1 MKQSII
7 IAFASLPLLFS
18 GCSTPRLP
26 DYPRVSPSA
35 SERTIQ
41 KSGVQIALDPFVEA
55 DRTKTYFG
63 TDAAADGIAILHV
76 RIANDTSDQTF
87 LVEKKD
93 FQLLPGGAEN
103 LVPDQKI
110 ARPNV
115 AAHIISGVAVGS
127 ILSLIEA
134 ASVSKSS
141 EIQRTLTSKEMGDAT
156 ISPGKS
162 MEGFI
167 YYELAT
173 KGGDWTRSADVKINL
188 TETRTRQVIAFD
200 ISLSH

>member
-7 IAFASLPLLFS
+7 IAFASLALLFS

-26 DYPRVSPSA
+26 DYPRASPSA

-55 DRTKTYFG
+55 DRTKKYFG

-87 LVEKKD
+87 LVEKED

-103 LVPDQKI
+103 LMPDQKI
-110 ARPNV
+110 DRPNV

-127 ILSLIEA
+127 ILSLIES

-141 EIQRTLTSKEMGDAT
+141 EIQRNLTSKEMGDAT

-167 YYELAT
+167 YYQLPT
-173 KGGDWTRSADVKINL
+173 KGGDWTRFADVKINL
-188 TETRTRQVIAFD
+188 TETRSRQVIALD
-200 ISLSH
+200 IPLSH